1 MSGVLMVSMVDSF
14 TETTNTGYGS
24 RIKSAV
30 VGGLV
35 GVVCIPVSFI
45 LLWMNEENSARS
57 HAGLSELSR
66 LAVTVPTDRVDA
78 ANEGR
83 PVHLTGKAVTE
94 EVLKDELFQVSATA
108 LRLITSVRMF
118 QWHES
123 ETTETKTTAGGGE
136 KTVTTY
142 EYEKAWS
149 SYPVDSS
156 LFSYPE
162 GHENPPM
169 PYESAELLT
178 KEAMVGAFRLNE
190 DLVSQIGGAVP
201 LELTAEN
208 RAALPEAMREGFKDS
223 DSGYYQGENPSIP
236 EVGDLQVSF
245 SVVPPNLVS
254 FIAKQKG
261 NTFEAFVAQNG
272 RAFSPLRMGGLSV
285 EEVIA
290 AERGEL
296 KILTWTIRLVGL
308 VLMVIGFAMIFRP
321 LAVVSSFLPFLGDIV
336 GTGTL
341 VMAILI
347 SLGLSL
353 TTIAVAWVF
362 SRPLLGMPL
371 LVLAVMFLIAA
382 IKKMGKAKK
391 LRIAAA

>member
-1 MSGVLMVSMVDSF
+1 MMVVMTDSF
-14 TETTNTGYGS
+14 TEVTNTGYGS
-24 RIKSAV
+24 RIKGAI

-35 GVVCIPVSFI
+35 GIICIPLSFI

-66 LAVTVPTDRVDA
+66 LAVTVPANRVDA
-78 ANEGR
+78 GNEGK
-83 PVHLTGKAVTE
+83 PVHLTGNAVTE

-118 QWHES
+118 QWHEDA
-123 ETTETKTTAGGGE
+123 TTETKTTAGGGE

-142 EYEKAWS
+142 EYKKDWS
-149 SYPVDSS
+149 SDPIDSS
-156 LFSYPE
+156 SFSYPE

-169 PYESAELLT
+169 PYQSAELLT
-178 KEAMVGAFRLNE
+178 EKATVGAFRLNE
-190 DLVSQIGGAVP
+190 DLVSQIGGEVP

-208 RAALPEAMREGFKDS
+208 RAALPEAMRADFKDS
-223 DSGYYQGENPSIP
+223 DSGYYQGEDPLVP
-236 EVGDLQVSF
+236 AVGDLRVSF
-245 SVVPPNLVS
+245 SVVPPSLVS

-261 NTFEAFVAQNG
+261 DTFEAFVARNG
-272 RAFSPLRMGGLSV
+272 RTFSPLRMGELSA
-285 EEVIA
+285 EEVIT

-296 KILTWTIRLVGL
+296 KILTWTIRIVGL

-336 GTGTL
+336 GAGTL

-347 SLGLSL
+347 SLSLSL

-362 SRPLLGMPL
+362 YRPLLGIPL
-371 LVLAVMFLIAA
+371 LVVAMTFLIAA
-382 IKKMGKAKK
+382 VKKMGKAKK

>member
-1 MSGVLMVSMVDSF
+1 MMVVMTDSF
-14 TETTNTGYGS
+14 TEVTNTGYGS
-24 RIKSAV
+24 RIKGAI

-35 GVVCIPVSFI
+35 GVICIPLSFI

-66 LAVTVPTDRVDA
+66 LAVTVPADRVDA
-78 ANEGR
+78 GNEGK
-83 PVHLTGKAVTE
+83 PVHLTGNAVTE

-118 QWHES
+118 QWHEDA
-123 ETTETKTTAGGGE
+123 TTETKTTAGGGE

-142 EYEKAWS
+142 EYKKDWS
-149 SYPVDSS
+149 SDPIDSS
-156 LFSYPE
+156 SFSYPE

-169 PYESAELLT
+169 PYQSAELLT
-178 KEAMVGAFRLNE
+178 EKATVGAFRLNE
-190 DLVSQIGGAVP
+190 DLVSQIGGEVP

-208 RAALPEAMREGFKDS
+208 RAALPEAMRADFKDS
-223 DSGYYQGENPSIP
+223 DSGYYQGEDPLVP
-236 EVGDLQVSF
+236 AVGDLRVSF
-245 SVVPPNLVS
+245 SVVPPSLVS

-261 NTFEAFVAQNG
+261 DTFEAFVARNG
-272 RAFSPLRMGGLSV
+272 RTFSPLRMGELSA
-285 EEVIA
+285 EEVIT

-296 KILTWTIRLVGL
+296 KILTWTIRIVGL

-336 GTGTL
+336 GAGTL

-347 SLGLSL
+347 SLSLSL

-362 SRPLLGMPL
+362 YRPLLGIPL
-371 LVLAVMFLIAA
+371 LVVAVTFLIAA

>member
-1 MSGVLMVSMVDSF
+1 MMVVMTDSF
-14 TETTNTGYGS
+14 TEVTNTGYGS
-24 RIKSAV
+24 RIKGAI

-35 GVVCIPVSFI
+35 GVICIPLSFI

-66 LAVTVPTDRVDA
+66 LAVTVPANRVDA
-78 ANEGR
+78 GNEGK
-83 PVHLTGKAVTE
+83 PVHLTGNAVTE

-118 QWHES
+118 QWHEDA
-123 ETTETKTTAGGGE
+123 TTETKTTAGGGE

-142 EYEKAWS
+142 EYKKDWS
-149 SYPVDSS
+149 SDPIDSS
-156 LFSYPE
+156 SFSYPE

-169 PYESAELLT
+169 PYQSAELLT
-178 KEAMVGAFRLNE
+178 EKATVGAFRLNE
-190 DLVSQIGGAVP
+190 DLVSQIGGEVP

-208 RAALPEAMREGFKDS
+208 RAALPEAMRADFKDS
-223 DSGYYQGENPSIP
+223 DSGYYQGEDPLVP
-236 EVGDLQVSF
+236 AVGDLRVSF
-245 SVVPPNLVS
+245 SVVPPSLVS

-261 NTFEAFVAQNG
+261 DTFEAFVARNG
-272 RAFSPLRMGGLSV
+272 RTFSPLRMGELSA
-285 EEVIA
+285 EEVIT

-296 KILTWTIRLVGL
+296 KILTWTIRIVGL

-336 GTGTL
+336 GAGTL

-347 SLGLSL
+347 SLSLSL

-362 SRPLLGMPL
+362 YRPLLGIPL
-371 LVLAVMFLIAA
+371 LVVAMTFLIAA
-382 IKKMGKAKK
+382 VKKMGKAKK

>member
-1 MSGVLMVSMVDSF
+1 MMVVMTDSF
-14 TETTNTGYGS
+14 TEVTNTGYGS
-24 RIKSAV
+24 RIKGAI

-35 GVVCIPVSFI
+35 GVICIPLSFI

-66 LAVTVPTDRVDA
+66 LAVTVPADRVDA
-78 ANEGR
+78 GNEGK
-83 PVHLTGKAVTE
+83 PVHLTGNAVTE

-118 QWHES
+118 QWHEDA
-123 ETTETKTTAGGGE
+123 TTETKTTAGGGE

-142 EYEKAWS
+142 EYKKDWS
-149 SYPVDSS
+149 SDPIDSS
-156 LFSYPE
+156 SFSYPE

-169 PYESAELLT
+169 PYQSAELLT
-178 KEAMVGAFRLNE
+178 EKATVGAFRLNE
-190 DLVSQIGGAVP
+190 DLVSQIGGEVP

-208 RAALPEAMREGFKDS
+208 RAALPEAMRADFKDS
-223 DSGYYQGENPSIP
+223 DSGYYQGEDPLVP
-236 EVGDLQVSF
+236 AVGDLRVSF
-245 SVVPPNLVS
+245 SVVPPSLVS

-261 NTFEAFVAQNG
+261 DTFEAFVARNG
-272 RAFSPLRMGGLSV
+272 RTFSPLRMGELSA
-285 EEVIA
+285 EEVIT

-296 KILTWTIRLVGL
+296 KILTWTIRIVGL

-336 GTGTL
+336 GAGTL

-347 SLGLSL
+347 SLSLSL

-362 SRPLLGMPL
+362 YRPLLGIPL
-371 LVLAVMFLIAA
+371 LVVAMTFLIAA
-382 IKKMGKAKK
+382 VKKMGKAKK

>member
-1 MSGVLMVSMVDSF
+1 MMVVMTDSF
-14 TETTNTGYGS
+14 TEVTNTGYGS
-24 RIKSAV
+24 RIKGAI

-35 GVVCIPVSFI
+35 GVICIPLSFI

-66 LAVTVPTDRVDA
+66 LAVTVPADRVDA
-78 ANEGR
+78 GNEGK
-83 PVHLTGKAVTE
+83 PVHLTGNAVTE

-118 QWHES
+118 QWHEDA
-123 ETTETKTTAGGGE
+123 TTETKTTAGGGE

-142 EYEKAWS
+142 EYKKDWS
-149 SYPVDSS
+149 SYPIDSS
-156 LFSYPE
+156 SFSYPE

-169 PYESAELLT
+169 PYQSAELLT
-178 KEAMVGAFRLNE
+178 EKATVGAFRLNE
-190 DLVSQIGGAVP
+190 DLVSQIGGEVP

-208 RAALPEAMREGFKDS
+208 RAALPEAMRADFKDS
-223 DSGYYQGENPSIP
+223 DSGYYQGEDPLVP
-236 EVGDLQVSF
+236 AVGDLRVSF
-245 SVVPPNLVS
+245 SVVPPSLVS

-261 NTFEAFVAQNG
+261 DTFEAFVARNG
-272 RAFSPLRMGGLSV
+272 RTFSPLRMGELSA
-285 EEVIA
+285 EEVIT

-296 KILTWTIRLVGL
+296 KILTWTIRIVGL

-336 GTGTL
+336 GAGTL

-347 SLGLSL
+347 SLSLSL

-362 SRPLLGMPL
+362 YRPLLGIPL
-371 LVLAVMFLIAA
+371 LVVAMTFLIAA
-382 IKKMGKAKK
+382 VKKMGKAKK

>member
-1 MSGVLMVSMVDSF
+1 MVAMTDSF
-14 TETTNTGYGS
+14 TEVTNTGYGS
-24 RIKSAV
+24 RIKGAI

-35 GVVCIPVSFI
+35 GIICIPLSFI

-66 LAVTVPTDRVDA
+66 LAVTVPADRVDA
-78 ANEGR
+78 GNEGK
-83 PVHLTGKAVTE
+83 PVHLTGNAVTE

-118 QWHES
+118 QWHEDA
-123 ETTETKTTAGGGE
+123 TTETKTTAGGGE

-142 EYEKAWS
+142 EYKKDWS
-149 SYPVDSS
+149 SYPIDSS
-156 LFSYPE
+156 SFSYPE

-169 PYESAELLT
+169 PYQSAELLT
-178 KEAMVGAFRLNE
+178 EKATVGAFRLNE
-190 DLVSQIGGAVP
+190 DLVSQIGGEVP

-208 RAALPEAMREGFKDS
+208 RAALPEAMRADFKDS
-223 DSGYYQGENPSIP
+223 DSGYYQGEDPLVP
-236 EVGDLQVSF
+236 AVGDLRVSF
-245 SVVPPNLVS
+245 SVVPPSLVS

-261 NTFEAFVAQNG
+261 DTFEAFVARNG
-272 RAFSPLRMGGLSV
+272 RTFSPLRMGELSA
-285 EEVIA
+285 EEVIT

-296 KILTWTIRLVGL
+296 KILTWTIRIVGL

-336 GTGTL
+336 GAGTL

-347 SLGLSL
+347 SLSLSL

-362 SRPLLGMPL
+362 YRPLLGIPL
-371 LVLAVMFLIAA
+371 LVVAMTFLIAA
-382 IKKMGKAKK
+382 VKKMGKAKK

>member
-1 MSGVLMVSMVDSF
+1 MMVVMTDSF
-14 TETTNTGYGS
+14 TEVTNTGYGS
-24 RIKSAV
+24 RIKGAI

-35 GVVCIPVSFI
+35 GVICIPLSFI

-66 LAVTVPTDRVDA
+66 LAVTVPADRVDA
-78 ANEGR
+78 GNEGK
-83 PVHLTGKAVTE
+83 PVHLTGNAVTE

-118 QWHES
+118 QWHEDA
-123 ETTETKTTAGGGE
+123 TTETKTTAGGGE

-142 EYEKAWS
+142 EYKKDWS
-149 SYPVDSS
+149 SYPIDSS
-156 LFSYPE
+156 SFSYPE

-169 PYESAELLT
+169 PYQSAELLT
-178 KEAMVGAFRLNE
+178 EKATVGAFRLNE
-190 DLVSQIGGAVP
+190 DLMSQIGGEVP

-208 RAALPEAMREGFKDS
+208 RAALPEAMRADFKDS
-223 DSGYYQGENPSIP
+223 DSGYYQGEDPLVP
-236 EVGDLQVSF
+236 AVGDLRVSF
-245 SVVPPNLVS
+245 SVVPPSLVS

-261 NTFEAFVAQNG
+261 DTFEAFVARNG
-272 RAFSPLRMGGLSV
+272 RTFSPLRMGELSA
-285 EEVIA
+285 EEVIT

-296 KILTWTIRLVGL
+296 KILTWTIRIVGL

-336 GTGTL
+336 GAGTL

-347 SLGLSL
+347 SLSLSL

-362 SRPLLGMPL
+362 YRPLLGIPL
-371 LVLAVMFLIAA
+371 LVVAMTFLIAA
-382 IKKMGKAKK
+382 VKKMGKAKK

>member
-1 MSGVLMVSMVDSF
+1 MVAMTDSF
-14 TETTNTGYGS
+14 TEVTNTGYGS
-24 RIKSAV
+24 RIKGAI

-35 GVVCIPVSFI
+35 GIICIPLSFI

-66 LAVTVPTDRVDA
+66 LAVTVPADQVDA
-78 ANEGR
+78 GNEGK

-108 LRLITSVRMF
+108 LRLITSVSMF
-118 QWHES
+118 QWRE
-123 ETTETKTTAGGGE
+123 EATTETKTTAGGGE

-142 EYEKAWS
+142 EYKKDWS
-149 SYPVDSS
+149 SYPIDSS
-156 LFSYPE
+156 SFSYPE

-169 PYESAELLT
+169 PYQSAELLAEKAT
-178 KEAMVGAFRLNE
+178 VGAFRLNE
-190 DLVSQIGGAVP
+190 DLVSQIEGVVP

-208 RAALPEAMREGFKDS
+208 RAALPEAMRADFKDS
-223 DSGYYQGENPSIP
+223 DSGYYQGEDPLVP
-236 EVGDLQVSF
+236 AVGDLRVSF
-245 SVVPPNLVS
+245 SVVPPSLVS

-261 NTFEAFVAQNG
+261 DTFEAFVARNG
-272 RAFSPLRMGGLSV
+272 RTFSPLRMGELSA

-296 KILTWTIRLVGL
+296 KILTWTIRIVGL

-336 GTGTL
+336 GAGTL

-347 SLGLSL
+347 SLSLSL
-353 TTIAVAWVF
+353 TTIAVAWVLY
-362 SRPLLGMPL
+362 RPLLGIPL
-371 LVLAVMFLIAA
+371 LVVAVTFLIAA

>member
-1 MSGVLMVSMVDSF
+1 
-14 TETTNTGYGS
+14 
-24 RIKSAV
+24 
-30 VGGLV
+30 
-35 GVVCIPVSFI
+35 
-45 LLWMNEENSARS
+45 MNEENSARS

-66 LAVTVPTDRVDA
+66 LAVTVPADQVDA
-78 ANEGR
+78 GNEGK
-83 PVHLTGKAVTE
+83 PVHLTGNAVTE

-118 QWHES
+118 QWHEDA
-123 ETTETKTTAGGGE
+123 TTETKTTAGGGE

-142 EYEKAWS
+142 EYKKDWS
-149 SYPVDSS
+149 SYPIDSS
-156 LFSYPE
+156 SFSYPE

-169 PYESAELLT
+169 PYQSAELLT
-178 KEAMVGAFRLNE
+178 EKATVGAFRLNE
-190 DLVSQIGGAVP
+190 DLVSQIGGEVP

-208 RAALPEAMREGFKDS
+208 RAALPEAMRADFKDS
-223 DSGYYQGENPSIP
+223 DSGYYQGEDPLVP
-236 EVGDLQVSF
+236 AVGDLRVSF
-245 SVVPPNLVS
+245 SVVPPSLVS

-261 NTFEAFVAQNG
+261 DTFEAFVARNG
-272 RAFSPLRMGGLSV
+272 RTFSPLRMGELSA
-285 EEVIA
+285 EEVIT

-296 KILTWTIRLVGL
+296 KILTWTIRIVGL

-336 GTGTL
+336 GAGTL

-347 SLGLSL
+347 SLSLSL

-362 SRPLLGMPL
+362 YRPLLGIPL
-371 LVLAVMFLIAA
+371 LVVAMTFLIAA
-382 IKKMGKAKK
+382 VKKMGKAKK